1 MARAGRKRKLDAVR
15 RRSTRIERRPADAG
29 TPEFY
34 ARRALVVG
42 ANVARDPRSGDP
54 LGILRLSGHI
64 TQAQMDAGWVYTV
77 MRRRAFGKPTPYI
90 HIYERYASGLTRKNA
105 GGANLCPDVDVRAR
119 DIFARG
125 DNVLRN
131 AGRLAWSETRRVSVE
146 HRLPAWFWCAKTGP
160 LGQADARAR
169 GAAAGFGC
177 AGRGLWAWGPQLRR
191 RPRTEITVKKY

>member
-15 RRSTRIERRPADAG
+15 RKTTRRERRPADAG

-42 ANVARDPRSGDP
+42 ADGVRDPRSGDP

-64 TQAQMDAGWVYTV
+64 SQAQMDAGWVYAV
-77 MRRRAFGKPTPYI
+77 MRWRAFGKPTPYT
-90 HIYERYASGLTRKNA
+90 HIYERYASGLTGMNA
-105 GGANLCPDVDVRAR
+105 GGANLYPDADARAR

-146 HRLPAWFWCAKTGP
+146 HRLPAWFWRAKTGP
-160 LGQADARAR
+160 LGKADAIERAALLR
-169 GAAAGFGC
+169 GLDALAEAYGRGDKDSAAAR
-177 AGRGLWAWGPQLRR
+177 ATRLP
-191 RPRTEITVKKY
+191 